1 MSDEYGSAARFIT
14 HHSSLITYSEMAI
27 VLTGLSHKTAP
38 VEVRE
43 CLALSKEKVGE
54 ALERLVD
61 GRVVREALIVSTCNR
76 VEVLAVVDEGR
87 GGEGAERV
95 LDAMAGRDEARRE
108 LLSGHL
114 YTHADAEAVRH
125 LFRVAS
131 SLDSMVV
138 GEPQILGQVRQ
149 AYAQAV
155 EAGTA
160 GRVLHRLM
168 HHAFHTAKRVRSE
181 TEIAAAAVSVSYAA
195 VELGRKILG
204 SLEGRTV
211 LLVGAGGM
219 AELAARHLASAG
231 ASNILVANRTYE
243 TARRLAS
250 EFGGRAVPFARLSE
264 GLAEADVVICS
275 TGAREYVVTPET
287 VRASRAARRNAP
299 TFYVDI
305 SVPRNVDPAVAD
317 VDNLFVFDVD
327 DLEAVVASNVRERER
342 EAERAA
348 SIVEAEAR
356 AFAEV
361 LRALDIGPRIGAFRE
376 ELQNIA
382 RCEFAKSRKRLGL
395 SPDQERAVEALL
407 VAAANKIAHPAI
419 QVMRRTHDLALAREA
434 LPEREVNTEF
444 GLALDAG
451 LLAAA

>member
-1 MSDEYGSAARFIT
+1 
-14 HHSSLITYSEMAI
+14 MAI

-43 CLALSKEKVGE
+43 CLALSKDRVGG

-61 GRVVREALIVSTCNR
+61 GSVVREALIVSTCNR
-76 VEVLAVVDEGR
+76 VEVLAVVDEGCER
-87 GGEGAERV
+87 AGAERV
-95 LDAMAGRDEARRE
+95 LDAMAGRDPRRRE
-108 LLSGHL
+108 MLSGHL
-114 YTHADAEAVRH
+114 YTRTEAEAVKH

-149 AYAQAV
+149 AYAQAA

-181 TEIAAAAVSVSYAA
+181 TEIASAAVSVSYAA

-204 SLEGRTV
+204 TLEGRTV
-211 LLVGAGGM
+211 LLVGAGEM
-219 AELAARHLASAG
+219 AELAARHLSSAG
-231 ASNILVANRTYE
+231 ASNILVANRTHG
-243 TARRLAS
+243 TACRLAS

-264 GLAEADVVICS
+264 ALAEADVVICS
-275 TGAREYVVTPET
+275 TGAREYIITPET

-305 SVPRNVDPAVAD
+305 SVPRNVDPACAEM
-317 VDNLFVFDVD
+317 DNLFVFDVD

-342 EAERAA
+342 EARRAGL
-348 SIVEAEAR
+348 IVESEVK
-356 AFAEV
+356 AFEEV
-361 LRALDIGPRIGAFRE
+361 LRALDLGPRIGAFRE
-376 ELQNIA
+376 ELQSIA
-382 RCEFAKSRKRLGL
+382 RCEFAKSRNHLGL
-395 SPDQERAVEALL
+395 TPEQERAVEAML

-419 QVMRRTHDLALAREA
+419 QVMRRAHELAREREA
-434 LPEREVNTEF
+434 PSEREVDYEF
-444 GLALDAG
+444 GLTMGAG
-451 LLAAA
+451 LFAAA